1 MKQRIIAAILLLITV
16 LLAFSGCA
24 NYAFAEEDNFG
35 QYATIDEAAFGRLMD
50 ALHNIVIEDEDFG
63 GTLEERKELVEEETY
78 NSILTALSK
87 DSKNEITDGEIGEK
101 DMVKYHYYCSVVID
115 GKTYKFNYNM
125 TSTTTTLTTS
135 SMTDEQKEIK
145 NKIAEALVGKVL
157 VKDGNYEITT
167 SLSNEKVHLED
178 GETLVV
184 SYTLRTVEN
193 GIVKFN
199 NYANVEIDD
208 THELYTAL
216 VAGNAVMGGYKN
228 PITIGDKTYSNI
240 RVSHIVNNAGQ
251 TVEVKI
257 ENKEEQTVTAYEN
270 GKQVSLK
277 IPAST
282 EDAKV
287 EITYHV
293 VPVAFVKAP
302 VADAKNIIKYV
313 LGDDITTG
321 SLTILGSEDY
331 TFEYN
336 GETKTLKALVEA
348 LKAEYA
354 KTSAD
359 YADLGDV
366 KAALKAYEDER
377 TAARVQALKDVVNA
391 LEKATNSDG
400 KTATAAIVEYYNG
413 KNGTNLDI
421 HGIFEALGKDV
432 KYDDLLAGGAKELYN
447 YTNKSGTTARS
458 LVDAI
463 RVEYAKDVT
472 KDYDSYKYNKDDKKI
487 DVSIKK
493 GNYDNTVL
501 MAQLKVVND
510 IVDTICSNADV
521 AKAIVEQYKASKY
534 NTVVTAYDLLKH
546 VLLTST
552 STESTFSFIDNLSN
566 YLYGASTSL
575 DEEDRETFASI
586 LKLLT
591 AELGKSAT
599 TGYEGVLT
607 VTAAREKLED
617 AQDKAEDNIAI
628 SEIAKQFKDNYSR
641 KYTVTSGETETTKTE
656 YAFYALLAK
665 YRELHPETL
674 YVESDAKDN
683 EKLAGSNYTAVL
695 QLILADTDNRD
706 AYKAVLTAN
715 EFTYK
720 VGEETKNAS
729 DVFAKA
735 IKTYDDNKEI
745 EKLEEAYADAQTE
758 AQKVAVDNLIAK
770 LLSGVLSETDEEHE
784 EHKTVF
790 GDHESYGNKLSVI
803 IVERY
808 IANTLASKISTYNSN
823 VQDKLTKAIYNIIND
838 DSIVKVTPYRLNEDG
853 SYALDE
859 NGNKIQNK
867 AYPWDVIEEFVE
879 ELESD
884 YKYKYYT
891 GTSDKTTAGTP
902 ATGVSAE
909 QRAQYEYYTNMLNEA
924 SAAKSSGETG
934 SKNAL
939 DLYVSIVILAG
950 DIAAIEGINAEK
962 TYTLTQLEADYYAAY
977 KAQKAAA
984 ATATTAG
991 DKHTDE
997 KAKLKEAEKLLEEA
1011 KNASLDKSLG
1021 LIDRIS
1027 KWFKDKKDAENRVEA
1042 AQAAVDTAKAALDAA
1057 TKELNTKTDD
1067 LATAREKLADS
1078 FMASIKEED
1087 GSLRSEFEFNFVDA
1101 KNSFNNAKNTDSTYY
1116 KAKAKYDTAKREYD
1130 NAVAK
1135 PETDAVIAEK
1145 KAAFITAAE
1154 EFSEKVLTATN
1165 SVKDKAVTYYQQS
1178 EVVIEKSADDYKAAD
1193 VKLNGKK
1200 DGDGNVTEKGLIA
1213 LMAEAEGYTL
1223 GKSISN
1229 REAYRTFDDYL
1240 VHVLGKN
1247 PYAVLEQQA
1256 VEQLNE
1262 QIRVYAV
1269 ARMLVEN
1276 GVVANGSTDYGI
1288 VGYKAAI
1295 EANADTFKNIYK
1307 HSFEH
1312 SNEDWSE
1319 KKLNK
1324 EVDKEFKKLID
1335 STGDVFV
1342 TKKVYNSYKNEIGR
1356 SQYTYMKNEH
1366 GDNNL
1371 RMSLQFSNLLTYLL
1385 FANYQVNPYAAHD
1398 GEYMLKVNGDKL
1410 EYFFIHYQFESEVE
1424 NADK

>member
-63 GTLEERKELVEEETY
+63 GTLKERKQLVEDETY
-78 NSILTALSK
+78 NAILTALSK
-87 DSKNEITDGEIGEK
+87 DSENEITNGKIGEK
-101 DMVKYHYYCSVVID
+101 DMVKYYYYCSVVIN
-115 GKTYKFNYNM
+115 GVTYKFNYNM

-145 NKIAEALVGKVL
+145 NKIAEALVGTDL
-157 VKDGNYEITT
+157 VEDGNYEITT
-167 SLSNEKVHLED
+167 SLSNERIHLED

-184 SYTLRTVEN
+184 SYTLRTVED

-199 NYANVEIDD
+199 NYANVEIGD

-228 PITIGDKTYSNI
+228 PIEIGDKTYSNI
-240 RVSHIVNNAGQ
+240 KVSHIINNRGEE
-251 TVEVKI
+251 VEVKI
-257 ENKEEQTVTAYEN
+257 ENKEEQTVTAYVD
-270 GKQVSLK
+270 GKQVSKK
-277 IPAST
+277 IDAST

-293 VPVAFVKAP
+293 VPVAFIKAP

-313 LGDDITTG
+313 LGDDITTS
-321 SLTILGSEDY
+321 SLTILGSEEY

-348 LKAEYA
+348 LAAEYK
-354 KTSAD
+354 KTGDD
-359 YADLGDV
+359 YADLEDV

-377 TAARVQALKDVVNA
+377 TAARAQALKDVVDA

-400 KTATAAIVEYYNG
+400 KTAKAAIVEYYNT
-413 KNGTNLDI
+413 KNSTEKTI
-421 HGIFEALGKDV
+421 YEIFEALGKDV
-432 KYDDLLAGGAKELYN
+432 NYTDLLAGGATELYN
-447 YTNKSGTTARS
+447 YKNKSGTTART
-458 LVDAI
+458 LVDTIKA
-463 RVEYAKDVT
+463 EYKKDVT
-472 KDYDSYKYNKDDKKI
+472 KDYDSYKYNKDDVKI

-501 MAQLKVVND
+501 MAQLDVVNG
-510 IVDTICSNADV
+510 IVDTICGNADV
-521 AKAIVEQYKASKY
+521 AKAIVEQYNDSNYK
-534 NTVVTAYDLLKH
+534 TVVTAYDLLKH

-552 STESTFSFIDNLSN
+552 STESTFGFIDNLSN

-607 VTAAREKLED
+607 VTAAREAIEAYEKEHD
-617 AQDKAEDNIAI
+617 VENNTAI
-628 SEIAKQFKDNYSR
+628 SELALQLKNNYSR
-641 KYTVTSGETETTKTE
+641 KYTVTSGETETQKTE

-695 QLILADTDNRD
+695 QLILADTDNDNRD

-729 DVFAKA
+729 DVFEKA
-735 IKTYDDNKEI
+735 IKTYDDSKAVE
-745 EKLEEAYADAQTE
+745 ELEEKYADAQTE
-758 AQKVAVDNLIAK
+758 AQKIAVDNLIAK
-770 LLSGVLSETDEEHE
+770 LLSGVLSETDDEHKEHE
-784 EHKTVF
+784 TVN
-790 GDHESYGNKLSVI
+790 GNHGSKLSVN

-808 IANTLASKISTYNSN
+808 IANEIASKISTYNSN

-838 DSIVKVTPYRLNEDG
+838 NSIVTVTPYNADGTKNE
-853 SYALDE
+853 
-859 NGNKIQNK
+859 

-909 QRAQYEYYTNMLNEA
+909 QRAEYEYYTNMLNEA

-934 SKNAL
+934 EKNAI
-939 DLYVSIVILAG
+939 DLYITSIITAG
-950 DIAAIEGINAEK
+950 YIAELLGTENEK
-962 TYTLTQLEADYYAAY
+962 APVLSELEKDYYEAY
-977 KAQKAAA
+977 NEQQAAA
-984 ATATTAG
+984 KVATEKGDAHTAAKAT
-991 DKHTDE
+991 
-997 KAKLKEAEKLLEEA
+997 LKEAEKLLDEA
-1011 KNASLDKSLG
+1011 KNASLDKSLN

-1027 KWFKDKKDAENRVEA
+1027 KWFKDKKAAEQRVEA

-1057 TKELNTKTDD
+1057 TDELNK
-1067 LATAREKLADS
+1067 K
-1078 FMASIKEED
+1078 
-1087 GSLRSEFEFNFVDA
+1087 SEALENA
-1101 KNSFNNAKNTDSTYY
+1101 KNAITGGIEATITAETTFDFVTAKKNFNNAKASGTTYY
-1116 KAKAKYDTAKREYD
+1116 SNKADYDTAKREYD
-1130 NAVAK
+1130 K
-1135 PETDAVIAEK
+1135 AEESE
-1145 KAAFITAAE
+1145 KAAKLETLKAKAE
-1154 EFSEKVLTATN
+1154 AFAPYLLSADKGIK
-1165 SVKDKAVTYYQQS
+1165 SKAVEYYKQS
-1178 EVVIEKSADDYKAAD
+1178 AMVIEKATSDYETAD

-1200 DGDGNVTEKGLIA
+1200 DDDGNVTEKGLIA

-1229 REAYRTFDDYL
+1229 REAYRTFDEYL
-1240 VHVLGKN
+1240 VHVLGKD

-1269 ARMLVEN
+1269 ARMLVEY
-1276 GVVANGSTDYGI
+1276 GVVENGSADYGI

-1295 EANADTFKNIYK
+1295 EANAETFKNIYR

-1319 KKLNK
+1319 KKINK
-1324 EVDKEFKKLID
+1324 EVEKEFEKLIE

-1356 SQYTYMKNEH
+1356 SQYTYMKNQY

-1385 FANYQVNPYAAHD
+1385 FANYETNPYAAHD
-1398 GEYMLKVNGDKL
+1398 GEYMLKIKENSDKL
-1410 EYFFIHYQFESEVE
+1410 EYFFISYKFESEVE

>member
-63 GTLEERKELVEEETY
+63 GTLDERKALVEEETY

-87 DSKNEITDGEIGEK
+87 DSKNEITDGKIGEK
-101 DMVKYHYYCSVVID
+101 DMVKYHYYCSVVLD
-115 GKTYKFNYNM
+115 GKTYEFNYNM

-145 NKIAEALVGKVL
+145 NKIAEALVGTDL
-157 VKDGNYEITT
+157 VEDGNYEITT
-167 SLSNEKVHLED
+167 SLSNERVHLED

-184 SYTLRTVEN
+184 SYTLRTVEG

-199 NYANVEIDD
+199 NYANVELTKND
-208 THELYTAL
+208 ELFTKL
-216 VAGNAVMGGYKN
+216 VEGNAVMGGYKN

-348 LKAEYA
+348 LAAEYK
-354 KTSAD
+354 KTGDD
-359 YADLGDV
+359 YADLGEV

-377 TAARVQALKDVVNA
+377 TAARTQALKNVVDA

-421 HGIFEALGKDV
+421 HGIFAALGKDA
-432 KYDDLLAGGAKELYN
+432 KYEDLLAGGATELYN
-447 YTNKSGTTARS
+447 YKNKSGTTART
-458 LVDAI
+458 LVDTIKA
-463 RVEYAKDVT
+463 EYKKDVT
-472 KDYDSYKYNKDDKKI
+472 KDYDSYKYSKDDVKI

-501 MAQLKVVND
+501 MAQLDVVNG
-510 IVDTICSNADV
+510 IVDTICGNADV
-521 AKAIVEQYKASKY
+521 AKAIVDQYKASKY

-552 STESTFSFIDNLSN
+552 STESTFGFIDNLSN

-575 DEEDRETFASI
+575 DEKDRETFASI

-607 VTAAREKLED
+607 VTAAREAIEAYEKEHD
-617 AQDKAEDNIAI
+617 VENNTAI
-628 SEIAKQFKDNYSR
+628 SELALQLKNNYSR
-641 KYTVTSGETETTKTE
+641 KYTVTEGETETTKTE

-720 VGEETKNAS
+720 VGEDTKNAS

-745 EKLEEAYADAQTE
+745 EELEEAYADAQTE

-770 LLSGVLSETDEEHE
+770 LLSGVLSETAEEHD
-784 EHKTVF
+784 EHKTVD
-790 GDHESYGNKLSVI
+790 GDHSDKLSVI

-808 IANTLASKISTYNSN
+808 IDNTLASKISTYNSN
-823 VQDKLTKAIYNIIND
+823 VQNKLTKAIYNIIND
-838 DSIVKVTPYRLNEDG
+838 DSIVKVTPYNEDG
-853 SYALDE
+853 SKNE
-859 NGNKIQNK
+859 

-891 GTSDKTTAGTP
+891 GTSDKTTSGTP

-909 QRAQYEYYTNMLNEA
+909 QRAEYEYYTNMLNES

-934 SKNAL
+934 EKNAI
-939 DLYVSIVILAG
+939 DLYLMSITTAG
-950 DIAAIEGINAEK
+950 YIAELLGAENEK
-962 TYTLTQLEADYYAAY
+962 TPVLSDLEAAYYAAY
-977 KAQKAAA
+977 KAQQAAA
-984 ATATTAG
+984 KVATEKGDAHTAAKAT
-991 DKHTDE
+991 
-997 KAKLKEAEKLLEEA
+997 LKEAEKLLDEA
-1011 KNASLDKSLG
+1011 KNASLDKNLG

-1027 KWFKDKKDAENRVEA
+1027 KWFKDKKAAEQRVED
-1042 AQAAVDTAKAALDAA
+1042 AQAAVDAAKSASDAA
-1057 TKELNTKTDD
+1057 TEELN
-1067 LATAREKLADS
+1067 
-1078 FMASIKEED
+1078 
-1087 GSLRSEFEFNFVDA
+1087 A
-1101 KNSFNNAKNTDSTYY
+1101 KSKALKNAKKAITDGIEATITAETTFDFVNAKKNFTNAKASGTTYY
-1116 KAKAKYDTAKREYD
+1116 SNKADYDTAKREYD
-1130 NAVAK
+1130 NAVSK
-1135 PETDAVIAEK
+1135 GEEDAVIAEK
-1145 KAAFITAAE
+1145 KAKLEEEAAAFAPYLLSADKGIK
-1154 EFSEKVLTATN
+1154 S
-1165 SVKDKAVTYYQQS
+1165 KAVEYYKQS
-1178 EVVIEKSADDYKAAD
+1178 AMVIEKSAADYKAAD
-1193 VKLNGKK
+1193 EKLNGKK

-1240 VHVLGKN
+1240 VHVLGKD

-1269 ARMLVEN
+1269 ARMLVDN
-1276 GVVANGSTDYGI
+1276 GVVANGSEKYGI
-1288 VGYKAAI
+1288 VGYKQAI

-1324 EVDKEFKKLID
+1324 EVDKEFEKLID

-1410 EYFFIHYQFESEVE
+1410 EYFFIHYKFESEVE